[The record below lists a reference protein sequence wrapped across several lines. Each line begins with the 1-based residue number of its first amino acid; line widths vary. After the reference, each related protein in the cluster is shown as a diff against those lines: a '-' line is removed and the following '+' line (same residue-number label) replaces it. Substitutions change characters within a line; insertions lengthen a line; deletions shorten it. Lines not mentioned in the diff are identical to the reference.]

1 MIRRKSPFF
10 EVPLSATS
18 PEIRGAP
25 KGVSHQALEKR
36 FGETVLPFSDPD
48 GMSLA
53 LVRVSDAAND
63 SSARERNRLSSRE
76 VFDLL

>member
-1 MIRRKSPFF
+1 
-10 EVPLSATS
+10 
-18 PEIRGAP
+18 
-25 KGVSHQALEKR
+25 VSHQALEKR

-63 SSARERNRLSSRE
+63 SSARRNRLSSRE

>member
-1 MIRRKSPFF
+1 
-10 EVPLSATS
+10 
-18 PEIRGAP
+18 
-25 KGVSHQALEKR
+25 VSHQALEKR